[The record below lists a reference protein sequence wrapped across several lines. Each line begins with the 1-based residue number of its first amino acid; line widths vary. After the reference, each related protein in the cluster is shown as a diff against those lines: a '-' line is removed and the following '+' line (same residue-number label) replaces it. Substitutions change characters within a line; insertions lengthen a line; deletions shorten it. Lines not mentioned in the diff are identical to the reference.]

1 MNFLAHIFLA
11 SPDEE
16 WMIGNFIADSVKG
29 KSYQTFPKKIAEGI
43 LMHRFIDDFTDT
55 HSLVKECNALLREG
69 LSKHAPVA
77 LDVFFDYFLAN
88 NFHQYHQQ
96 PLEDFSKNS
105 YEIFYQHFELLPIRN
120 QQMLPYMSQQ
130 NWLLNYATIDGIKK
144 ALAGMAQRSKY
155 GAIMKGGEQYL
166 IVHEEKLKANF
177 ELFFKELQKNTE
189 DYKSR
194 LK

>member
-1 MNFLAHIFLA
+1 
-11 SPDEE
+11 
-16 WMIGNFIADSVKG
+16 VKG
-29 KSYQTFPKKIAEGI
+29 NSYQTNTKRIAECI

-69 LSKHAPVA
+69 LGRYAPVA

-88 NFHQYHQQ
+88 NFHQYHHLS
-96 PLEDFSKNS
+96 LEDFTRNS
-105 YEIFYQHFELLPIRN
+105 YQVFYQNYDLLPFRN
-120 QQMLPYMSQQ
+120 QEMLPYMSQQ
-130 NWLLNYATIDGIKK
+130 NWLLNYAKIDGIKK

-155 GAIMKGGEQYL
+155 GAIMKGGEKFL
-166 IVHEEKLKANF
+166 IEHEEKLKANF